1 MLDENIINDLI
12 KLVRV
17 GIITVAE
24 IKDPDYRAEVEN
36 RINAA

>member
-17 GIITVAE
+17 GIITVVE